1 MDTPLR
7 AAGVVLVTAVL
18 VVAALL
24 LAPRL
29 GGAPAPAVD
38 PSGSVGSPAMPFD
51 PGYWTP
57 ERMAEAKPA
66 PMPTVP

>member
-1 MDTPLR
+1 MDTPMR
-7 AAGVVLVTAVL
+7 FAGIVVLTAVL

-24 LAPRL
+24 LVPRL
-29 GGAPAPAVD
+29 GGAPTPAVD
-38 PSGSVGSPAMPFD
+38 PSWSVGSPAMPFD

-57 ERMAEAKPA
+57 ERMAQAKPA